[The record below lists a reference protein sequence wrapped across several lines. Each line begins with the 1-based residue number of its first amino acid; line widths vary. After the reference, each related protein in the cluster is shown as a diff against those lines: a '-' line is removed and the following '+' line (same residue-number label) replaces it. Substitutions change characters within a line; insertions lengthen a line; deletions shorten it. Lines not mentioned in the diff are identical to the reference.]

1 MTLKTL
7 TLAAIVALLVVPVSA
22 QTPVI
27 LRVEV
32 PSDVYAAAVRR
43 VGPVADAAAQ
53 KAKVEAWVLNTI
65 TNDLAQE
72 LAGVRLAV
80 VQTEAVA
87 GRDLT
92 AKLKSLDTTRCAAV
106 AKTLGVAVS
115 TLPCG
120 Q

>member
-7 TLAAIVALLVVPVSA
+7 TLAAIVALIVVPVSA
-22 QTPVI
+22 QTPVL
-27 LRVEV
+27 LRIEV
-32 PSDVYAAAVRR
+32 PSAVYAAAIQR
-43 VGPVADAAAQ
+43 VGLEADAAAQ
-53 KAKVEAWVLNTI
+53 QEKVEAWVLKTL

-72 LAGVRLAV
+72 IAV
-80 VQTEAVA
+80 VKLDEAQSESVA
-87 GRDLT
+87 GRSLT
-92 AKLKSLDTTRCAAV
+92 TKLKALDAPRCAAV